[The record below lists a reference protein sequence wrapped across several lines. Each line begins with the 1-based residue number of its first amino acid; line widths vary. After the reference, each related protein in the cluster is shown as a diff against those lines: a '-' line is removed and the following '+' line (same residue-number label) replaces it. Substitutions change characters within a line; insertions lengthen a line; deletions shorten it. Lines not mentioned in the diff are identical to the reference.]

1 MQTRKCT
8 NYLCMTDIC
17 NTFAVSN
24 QSKGLVMNN
33 PHVLSPYTLEELS
46 ARAMVSEAQIKTG
59 NTYSHEAVM
68 NAIRKHAAHIA

>member
-1 MQTRKCT
+1 
-8 NYLCMTDIC
+8 MTYIC

-24 QSKGLVMNN
+24 QSKCIVMNDSR
-33 PHVLSPYTLEELS
+33 VLSPYTLEELD

-68 NAIRKHAAHIA
+68 NSIRKRAAHIA